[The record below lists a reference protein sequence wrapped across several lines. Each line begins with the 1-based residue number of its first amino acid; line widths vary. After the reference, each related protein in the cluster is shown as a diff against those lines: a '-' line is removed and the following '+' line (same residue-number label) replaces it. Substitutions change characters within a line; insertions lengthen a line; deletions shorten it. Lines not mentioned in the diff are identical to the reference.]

1 MLILVFYLML
11 VGLLAFIVMAIAL
24 TCWVKAPPDVAFILS
39 GWRAKPRMLVGQGGV
54 KVPLLER
61 VDRLYLGQMTVDI
74 RTQQSVPT
82 NDFINVKVDAV
93 AKVSVDDSDEARLL
107 ASKNF
112 LNLTPELIA
121 DQLRDSLEGNMRE
134 IVGTLSLKEISTNR
148 DSFSEQVKAA
158 AAQDMERLGI
168 KVISCNIQNITDETG
183 LITDLGADNTAR
195 IRKDASIAKALADRD
210 VSVKQAEAMK
220 EANDAKVKAELEIAQ
235 RQNELAIRKAEL
247 KRESDIKQ
255 AEADAAYAIQEQEQR
270 KAIETATVDAEI
282 AKANREEALRKQ
294 QVAVREQELAAQVQK
309 KADADKYNISKQAEA
324 ELAKR
329 QRESEAR
336 LYEQQRDAEAQK
348 AQAEAKKFAMEQEAA
363 GITAKAQA
371 EAEAIRLK
379 GEAEAAAMDKKA
391 EALKKYGKAAMA
403 QMAIEILPKVA
414 AEVAK
419 PLGTIDKVTIFG
431 GGNGSGMSSMSD
443 NVPLVMAKTIQTIK
457 EATGVDIAEIMR
469 AESYE
474 AKTTK
479 NVNVTGMTEKEVREA
494 VGAAAMAEAIPAK

>member
-1 MLILVFYLML
+1 MIFGVVVVIL
-11 VGLLAFIVMAIAL
+11 MAIAL

-39 GWRAKPRMLVGQGGV
+39 GWRATPRMLVGQGGV

-61 VDRLYLGQMTVDI
+61 VDKLYLGQMTVDI

-93 AKVSVDDSDEARLL
+93 AKVSVDDSAEARLL

-294 QVAVREQELAAQVQK
+294 QVAVREQELAAEVQK

-329 QRESEAR
+329 QRESEAK

-348 AQAEAKKFAMEQEAA
+348 AQAEAKKYAMEQEAA

-431 GGNGSGMSSMSD
+431 GGNGNGMSSMSD

-469 AESYE
+469 AESYD

-479 NVNVTGMTEKEVREA
+479 NVNVTGMTEKEAREA
-494 VGAAAMAEAIPAK
+494 VGAATMAEAIPAK

>member
-1 MLILVFYLML
+1 MIFGVVVVIL
-11 VGLLAFIVMAIAL
+11 MAIAL

-39 GWRAKPRMLVGQGGV
+39 GWRATPRMLVGQGGV

-61 VDRLYLGQMTVDI
+61 VDKLYLGQMTVDI

-93 AKVSVDDSDEARLL
+93 AKVSVDDSAEARLL

-294 QVAVREQELAAQVQK
+294 QVAVREQELAAEVQK
-309 KADADKYNISKQAEA
+309 KADAEKYNISKQAEA

-329 QRESEAR
+329 QRESEAK

-348 AQAEAKKFAMEQEAA
+348 AQAEAKKYAMEQEAA

-431 GGNGSGMSSMSD
+431 GGNGNGMSSMSD

-469 AESYE
+469 AESYD

-479 NVNVTGMTEKEVREA
+479 NVNVTGMTEKEAREA

>member
-1 MLILVFYLML
+1 MIFGVVVVIL
-11 VGLLAFIVMAIAL
+11 MAIAL

-39 GWRAKPRMLVGQGGV
+39 GWRATPRRLVGQGGV

-294 QVAVREQELAAQVQK
+294 QVAVREQELAAEVQK
-309 KADADKYNISKQAEA
+309 KADAEKYNISKQAEA

-329 QRESEAR
+329 QRESEAK

-348 AQAEAKKFAMEQEAA
+348 AQAEAKKYAMEQEAA

-431 GGNGSGMSSMSD
+431 GGNGNGMSSMSD

-479 NVNVTGMTEKEVREA
+479 NVNVTGMTEKEAREA
-494 VGAAAMAEAIPAK
+494 VGAATMAEAIPAK

>member
-1 MLILVFYLML
+1 MFFYFLLFGILV
-11 VGLLAFIVMAIAL
+11 VIIMAIAL
-24 TCWVKAPPDVAFILS
+24 TCWVKAPPDVAFLLS

-294 QVAVREQELAAQVQK
+294 QVAVREQELAAEVQK
-309 KADADKYNISKQAEA
+309 KADAEKYNISKQAEA

-329 QRESEAR
+329 QRESEAK

-348 AQAEAKKFAMEQEAA
+348 AQAEAKKYAMEQEAA

-431 GGNGSGMSSMSD
+431 GGNGNGMSSMSD

-479 NVNVTGMTEKEVREA
+479 NVNVTGMTEKEAREA
-494 VGAAAMAEAIPAK
+494 VGAATMAEAIPAK

>member
-1 MLILVFYLML
+1 LELYLMIFGVVVVIL
-11 VGLLAFIVMAIAL
+11 MAIAL

-39 GWRAKPRMLVGQGGV
+39 GWRATPRMLVGQGGV

-61 VDRLYLGQMTVDI
+61 VDKLYLGQMTVDI

-93 AKVSVDDSDEARLL
+93 AKVSVDDSAEARLL

-294 QVAVREQELAAQVQK
+294 QVAVREQELAAEVQK
-309 KADADKYNISKQAEA
+309 KADAEKYNISKQAEA

-329 QRESEAR
+329 QRESEAK

-348 AQAEAKKFAMEQEAA
+348 AQAEAKKYAMEQEAA

-431 GGNGSGMSSMSD
+431 GGNGNGMSSMSD

-469 AESYE
+469 AESYD

-479 NVNVTGMTEKEVREA
+479 NVNVTGMTEKEAREA

>member
-1 MLILVFYLML
+1 LVFYLML

-294 QVAVREQELAAQVQK
+294 QVAVREQELAAEVQK
-309 KADADKYNISKQAEA
+309 KADAEKYNISKQAEA

-329 QRESEAR
+329 QRESEAK

-348 AQAEAKKFAMEQEAA
+348 AQAEAKKYAMEQEAA

-431 GGNGSGMSSMSD
+431 GGNGNGMSSMSD

-469 AESYE
+469 AESYD
-474 AKTTK
+474 ARTTK
-479 NVNVTGMTEKEVREA
+479 NINVAGMTEKEAREA
-494 VGAAAMAEAIPAK
+494 VATATMAEAIPAK